1 MYRAAGS
8 RSTIERRVESLTLT
22 TGSWYITNFSM
33 LFPKILFDCEMDS
46 ILFSFSIFE
55 SKKQAYF
62 KISYLWQATISKCV
76 TNCNPQMG
84 YTFQFFHSITVS
96 TFSVKNFLT

>member
-8 RSTIERRVESLTLT
+8 RSTIERSVESLTLT
-22 TGSWYITNFSM
+22 TGSSYITNFSM
-33 LFPKILFDCEMDS
+33 LFPKILFDCKMDS

-76 TNCNPQMG
+76 TNPNPKMG
-84 YTFQFFHSITVS
+84 YTFQFFHGITVS